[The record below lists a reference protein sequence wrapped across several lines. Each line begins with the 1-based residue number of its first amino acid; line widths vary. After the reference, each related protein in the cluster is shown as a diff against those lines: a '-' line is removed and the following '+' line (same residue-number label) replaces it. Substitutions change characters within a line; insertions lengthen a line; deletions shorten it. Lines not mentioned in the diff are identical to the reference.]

1 MPLPS
6 RRHLVGSLLALS
18 AATPLSAQTAP
29 APTRFSRLVVDVD
42 RLRALGL
49 GRFAEF
55 VRAAAAD
62 EAAKVF
68 ADRIGP
74 GGATLVVRLTGL
86 SMRSY
91 TGSSS
96 LKGSSGM
103 GENDFLEG
111 EALILGPGGA
121 VLARKPQL
129 LPLPASSGGAW
140 YAEDGERRRAEIIS
154 RTYVEWVRRTL
165 G

>member
-1 MPLPS
+1 MTAPS
-6 RRHLVGSLLALS
+6 RRFVLAGLAALV
-18 AATPLSAQTAP
+18 ATPLAAQTVP
-29 APTRFSRLVVDVD
+29 PGTRFSRIVVDVD
-42 RLRALGL
+42 RLKALGL
-49 GRFAEF
+49 GPFAEV

-62 EAAKVF
+62 EARQVF

-74 GGATLVVRLTGL
+74 GGATLVVRLTSL

-96 LKGSSGM
+96 IRGSGT
-103 GENDFLEG
+103 GENDYLEG

-129 LPLPASSGGAW
+129 LPLAASSGGAW
-140 YAEDGERRRAEIIS
+140 YKEDGERRRAETIS
-154 RTYVEWVRRTL
+154 RYYVQWLRRTL